1 MGSQLTL
8 QFKETLGQL
17 QILRGLLTGLE
28 QSVGHSL
35 LGHQTVDDNECLER
49 SFESLHAAIGDMQQ
63 TLTLIAEATG
73 KLPKL

>member
-8 QFKETLGQL
+8 QFEETLGQL

-35 LGHQTVDDNECLER
+35 LGHQTVDDNE
-49 SFESLHAAIGDMQQ
+49 
-63 TLTLIAEATG
+63 
-73 KLPKL
+73 